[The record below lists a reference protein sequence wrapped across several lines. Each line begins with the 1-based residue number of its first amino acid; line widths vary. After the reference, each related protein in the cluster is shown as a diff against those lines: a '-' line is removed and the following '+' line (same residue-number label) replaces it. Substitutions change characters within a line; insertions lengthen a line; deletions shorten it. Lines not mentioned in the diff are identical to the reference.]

1 MRLDTYI
8 HFPYYLCLQSD
19 CYSCSDLELTLNLDT
34 TMTSFTTTFITTFD
48 TTFNTTFKTKRAS
61 PGIEPG
67 PPAPKAG
74 ILPLNYKALIHMRRP
89 FFCSLCAFCA
99 SVCTLYFSI
108 PSFLFKKCYFVL
120 KKGLRR
126 ESNPGHPHPKRV
138 FYHLTTKP

>member
-1 MRLDTYI
+1 MIFFLL
-8 HFPYYLCLQSD
+8 FL
-19 CYSCSDLELTLNLDT
+19 
-34 TMTSFTTTFITTFD
+34 FILL
-48 TTFNTTFKTKRAS
+48 KRAS

-74 ILPLNYKALIHMRRP
+74 ILPLNYKALIPLILYLSSFLSFP
-89 FFCSLCAFCA
+89 FLPSTLFPFYDLLLLLPFPYSSFFPLFLFPLLFLTLFFPSLLFL
-99 SVCTLYFSI
+99 LYFPYFFFPYFSLLFL
-108 PSFLFKKCYFVL
+108 SFSF